1 MNFLFHQLLFQC
13 LGTIV
18 RTITASDE
26 DDPNREYGRIEYSLM
41 PSGDSDSFL
50 IDPSTG
56 QITTAAI
63 LDREVKDTYKIQIEV
78 KMFICLCF
86 KAILN
91 QSKPSA

>member
-1 MNFLFHQLLFQC
+1 
-13 LGTIV
+13 
-18 RTITASDE
+18 
-26 DDPNREYGRIEYSLM
+26 M

-63 LDREVKDTYKIQIEV
+63 LDREVKDTYKIQIKV
-78 KMFICLCF
+78 KLFICLCF

-91 QSKPSA
+91 RSKPSD